1 MNSAEEPDGREHE
14 GDEYVTYSRRKGR
27 RDRPNFPPF
36 PPSSEEEEEALREAE
51 RRAEREAEREAE
63 KRLGDRYERPE
74 GSGKAPADPDVVFM
88 QVISDMLA
96 SQRTMSQSLAQVA
109 DRLAMMEIPGTQ
121 GPHAAHGNSG
131 ADSRPQSPTRTYT
144 SASRIP
150 RPLFPSFQRAAPVAA
165 QTPIAQRPTTQAE
178 DMAEYR
184 REYASLGRDFQ
195 QDMTLVEYCGLR
207 LRNRPREPQ
216 RGGGSSSNNRGIT
229 LTSFAK
235 LVNSPYHLLTDHP
248 DALPELG
255 YRNWIPTTS
264 STR

>member
-1 MNSAEEPDGREHE
+1 MSGAEEPDGREHE
-14 GDEYVTYSRRKGR
+14 GDEYVTYNRRKGR

-131 ADSRPQSPTRTYT
+131 AGSRHQSPTRTYT

-150 RPLFPSFQRAAPVAA
+150 RPLFPSFQRAAPVAP
-165 QTPIAQRPTTQAE
+165 QIPIAQRPATHAE

-184 REYASLGRDFQ
+184 REYAAMDRDFQ
-195 QDMTLVEYCGLR
+195 RDMTLVEYCGLR
-207 LRNRPREPQ
+207 LRNRPRDPQ
-216 RGGGSSSNNRGIT
+216 RGGQQQQQGIT
-229 LTSFAK
+229 LTSSAK

-255 YRNWIPTTS
+255 YRNWTLTTS